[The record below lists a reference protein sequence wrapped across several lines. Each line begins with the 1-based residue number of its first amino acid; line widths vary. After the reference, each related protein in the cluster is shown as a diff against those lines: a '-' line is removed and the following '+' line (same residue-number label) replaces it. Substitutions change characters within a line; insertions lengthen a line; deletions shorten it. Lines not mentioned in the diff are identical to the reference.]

1 MFSAEKIKS
10 LIEINTKLNSNYA
23 EPDKVL
29 VYILESAMCLVECE
43 SSSILLLNREGSAL
57 HFAVALGPKGAEAKD
72 VPVDT
77 NSIAG
82 WVIANNQSVIVDD
95 VPADTRFNR
104 GVQDKTNYITKNMIA
119 TPIRIGNDC
128 IGVIELINKVDGKK
142 FTEDDVSILELVGI
156 QAGNAYRNSHFYI
169 NTRESIDALQ
179 DSVSQG
185 KDFHAFIA
193 KSPIILDTIKVIEE
207 ASKVNSSVLILGES
221 GVGKELFAEQLHL
234 KSPRREKPFVR
245 VSCAALSQS
254 ILESELFGHVKGAYT
269 NAINAQKGRFEVA
282 DGGTLFLDEIG
293 EMPLELQADR
303 KSVV

>member
-1 MFSAEKIKS
+1 MTGHLLFSAEKVKS
-10 LIEINTKLNSNYA
+10 LIEINAKLNSNYA

-119 TPIRIGNDC
+119 TPIRIGNDR

-185 KDFHAFIA
+185 KDFHA
-193 KSPIILDTIKVIEE
+193 
-207 ASKVNSSVLILGES
+207 
-221 GVGKELFAEQLHL
+221 
-234 KSPRREKPFVR
+234 
-245 VSCAALSQS
+245 
-254 ILESELFGHVKGAYT
+254 
-269 NAINAQKGRFEVA
+269 
-282 DGGTLFLDEIG
+282 
-293 EMPLELQADR
+293 
-303 KSVV
+303 

>member
-1 MFSAEKIKS
+1 MTGQLLFSAEKIKS

-193 KSPIILDTIKVIEE
+193 K
-207 ASKVNSSVLILGES
+207 
-221 GVGKELFAEQLHL
+221 
-234 KSPRREKPFVR
+234 
-245 VSCAALSQS
+245 
-254 ILESELFGHVKGAYT
+254 
-269 NAINAQKGRFEVA
+269 AQ
-282 DGGTLFLDEIG
+282 
-293 EMPLELQADR
+293 
-303 KSVV
+303 

>member
-1 MFSAEKIKS
+1 MTGQLLFSAEKIKS

-142 FTEDDVSILELVGI
+142 IHRRRCFHTGTGRYSG
-156 QAGNAYRNSHFYI
+156 RKC
-169 NTRESIDALQ
+169 LQ
-179 DSVSQG
+179 KFPFLHKHQG
-185 KDFHAFIA
+185 KH
-193 KSPIILDTIKVIEE
+193 
-207 ASKVNSSVLILGES
+207 
-221 GVGKELFAEQLHL
+221 
-234 KSPRREKPFVR
+234 
-245 VSCAALSQS
+245 
-254 ILESELFGHVKGAYT
+254 
-269 NAINAQKGRFEVA
+269 
-282 DGGTLFLDEIG
+282 
-293 EMPLELQADR
+293 
-303 KSVV
+303 